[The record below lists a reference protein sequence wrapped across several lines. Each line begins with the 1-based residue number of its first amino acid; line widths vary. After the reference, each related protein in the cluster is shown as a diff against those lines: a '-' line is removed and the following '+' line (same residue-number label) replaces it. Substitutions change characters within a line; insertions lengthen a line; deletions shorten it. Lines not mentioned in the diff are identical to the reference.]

1 MIIEREHDAFRRQ
14 FDALEGLST
23 DRELDQAWTALVSL
37 VGGGADG
44 TRRQRGPPAGRG
56 KGRVLP
62 AFRDSIDLDRR
73 EESGQ
78 QWRVVHHEH
87 VGARGLTLEH
97 TGPQVVLEQQ
107 HDV

>member
-1 MIIEREHDAFRRQ
+1 MR
-14 FDALEGLST
+14 
-23 DRELDQAWTALVSL
+23 TARDVNEDHLQ
-37 VGGGADG
+37 DEE
-44 TRRQRGPPAGRG
+44 
-56 KGRVLP
+56 KDVLP
-62 AFRDSIDLDRR
+62 AFHDSIDLDRR

-97 TGPQVVLEQQ
+97 TDPQVVLEQQ